1 MRALLLMSGVCLPF
15 ALSGCAL
22 QERLAQITASI
33 SQAQEAVDEQY
44 VHFKGQVSDDTV
56 RRAAQQVD
64 RPWLVGR
71 PLPLSREVTL
81 PLALRADVKTTLVF
95 SSEPKPLPVIAQ
107 RISKATGIPVHV
119 KPEALLPQE
128 RFIPRLAGSDA
139 ASGTGVVLSASAVS
153 FSDES
158 KPLSQILDRIG
169 AALGVSWRYEQG
181 RIEFY
186 RTETR
191 IFNIRA
197 LAQAAQSEA
206 SLGTNRSGQD
216 HGFASSSSTR
226 LQTPKVDLMSV
237 IKARIEPFLTRAGIA
252 VAQDGAS
259 ALVVVTDTPDVLR
272 QIAAYLEHEN
282 LALTRR
288 IRLVFEEVTLVSR
301 DNAEAG
307 LDWDLVF
314 TSARMA
320 ASAASAGS
328 ALAEAANLGVAL
340 ADGPFKGSEAMIKA
354 LGQVGQVVRRSSVPV
369 LTLNRRPVTHA
380 VRTTFS
386 YIDKVQT
393 TALGQGVDSSLPTVS
408 VSQKEETVGSLLTL
422 VPDAQENGQI
432 LLSMAY
438 DNTVAQ
444 PLKSVT
450 FGDAANPLQLQQVTI
465 DGNGTVQQ
473 LVLQPG
479 QPVLVSGFDRSQEE
493 IDTRRLNPGMPMIFG
508 GSDRTAAQ
516 ALKTVIIITAQV
528 EEGF

>member
-1 MRALLLMSGVCLPF
+1 MTAAQVVTFLAVALVLP
-15 ALSGCAL
+15 GCAL
-22 QERLAQITASI
+22 QDRLEQISTSVGLTKTRLD
-33 SQAQEAVDEQY
+33 QQHDT
-44 VHFKGQVSDDTV
+44 FRGNVSDEGV
-56 RRAAQQVD
+56 RHAAQHVN
-64 RPWLVGR
+64 RPWLVGK
-71 PLPLSREVTL
+71 PLPLSRDVTL
-81 PLALRADVKTTLVF
+81 PLALRANVKTTLVF
-95 SSEPKPLPVIAQ
+95 SAEARPLPVIAQ
-107 RISKATGIPVHV
+107 RIARATGIPVHV
-119 KPEALLPQE
+119 RPEALLPQE
-128 RFIPRLAGSDA
+128 RFSPRLAGNDT
-139 ASGTGVVLSASAVS
+139 SGGAGAVLSASAMS
-153 FSDES
+153 FTGES
-158 KPLSQILDRIG
+158 EPLSAILDRIG
-169 AALGVSWRYEQG
+169 ATLGVNWRYEHG

-191 IFNIRA
+191 IFNLRA
-197 LAQAAQSEA
+197 LAQGAQSEA
-206 SLGTNRSGQD
+206 SLGASRSGQEQ
-216 HGFASSSSTR
+216 GFASSSSTR
-226 LQTPKVDLMSV
+226 LQSEPVDLMAV
-237 IKARIEPFLTRAGIA
+237 IKARIEPFLTRAGMA
-252 VAQDGAS
+252 VAQEGAS
-259 ALVVVTDTPDVLR
+259 SLVVVTDTPEVLR
-272 QIAAYLEHEN
+272 QIAAYIEREN

-288 IRLVFEEVTLVSR
+288 IRLVFEEITLVSR

-307 LDWDLVF
+307 LDWNVVF
-314 TSARMA
+314 TSARLA

-328 ALAEAANLGVAL
+328 ALTEAASLGVSL

-354 LGQVGQVVRRSSVPV
+354 LGHVGQVVRRSSVPV

-393 TALGQGVDSSLPTVS
+393 TALGQGVESSLPTVS

-422 VPDAQENGQI
+422 IPDAQDNGQI

-479 QPVLVSGFDRSQEE
+479 QPVLVSGFDRTQEE
-493 IDTRRLNPGMPMIFG
+493 HDARRLNPGMPLLLG
-508 GSDRTAAQ
+508 GSDRAASQ
-516 ALKTVIIITAQV
+516 MLKTVILITAQV

>member
-1 MRALLLMSGVCLPF
+1 MTRARSAVFLAIVLALP
-15 ALSGCAL
+15 GCAL
-22 QERLAQITASI
+22 QDRIAQISASVGLTK
-33 SQAQEAVDEQY
+33 ARVDQQHT
-44 VHFKGQVSDDTV
+44 VFKDIVSDEGV
-56 RRAAQQVD
+56 RHAAQRVD
-64 RPWLVGR
+64 RPWLVGVPQ
-71 PLPLSREVTL
+71 PLARDVTL
-81 PLALRADVKTTLVF
+81 PLALRANVKTTLVF
-95 SSEPKPLPVIAQ
+95 ASEARPLPVIAQ
-107 RISKATGIPVHV
+107 RIALATGIPVYV
-119 KPEALLPQE
+119 RPEALLPQE
-128 RFIPRLAGSDA
+128 RFAARLAGGDVTGP
-139 ASGTGVVLSASAVS
+139 SGAVLSASAMS
-153 FSDES
+153 FAGES
-158 KPLSQILDRIG
+158 EPLSIILDRIG
-169 AALGVSWRYEQG
+169 ATLGVNWRYEQG

-191 IFNIRA
+191 VFNLRA
-197 LAQAAQSEA
+197 LAQGAQSEA
-206 SLGTNRSGQD
+206 SLGASRSGQTQ
-216 HGFASSSSTR
+216 GFASSSNTR
-226 LQTPKVDLMSV
+226 LQSEPVDLMAV
-237 IKARIEPFLTRAGIA
+237 IKARIEPFLTRAGVA
-252 VAQDGAS
+252 VAQEGAS
-259 ALVVVTDTPDVLR
+259 SLVVVTDTPEVLR
-272 QIAAYLEHEN
+272 QIAAYLEREN

-288 IRLVFEEVTLVSR
+288 IRLVFEEITLVSR

-307 LDWDLVF
+307 LDWNVVF
-314 TSARMA
+314 TSARLA
-320 ASAASAGS
+320 ASATSAGS
-328 ALAEAANLGVAL
+328 ALAEAASLGVAL

-422 VPDAQENGQI
+422 IPDAQDNGQI

-479 QPVLVSGFDRSQEE
+479 QPVLVSGFDRTQEE
-493 IDTRRLNPGMPMIFG
+493 HDARRLNPGMPLLLG
-508 GSDRTAAQ
+508 GSDRAASQ
-516 ALKTVIIITAQV
+516 TLKTVILITAQV